1 MIEPGPTPPQR
12 YELVIGRAARRAL
25 TEQLPERVAAAV
37 WSFCDGPLRDN
48 PYRVGKPLRAPLVG
62 QYSARRGAYRVRYRA
77 DDDKL
82 LVTVIDIAYRADAYH
97 PGRG

>member
-1 MIEPGPTPPQR
+1 VTEPPAEPRR
-12 YELVIGRAARRAL
+12 YELAFGRAARRAL

-37 WSFCDGPLRDN
+37 WSFCDGPLRDS
-48 PYRVGKPLRAPLVG
+48 PYRMGEPLRAPLAG
-62 QYSARRGAYRVRYRA
+62 QYSARRGAYRVRYRV
-77 DDDKL
+77 DDDKR